1 MKENYKTIKCFVECE
16 TFVVYWVNIE
26 KQWWD
31 RTTDESTLL
40 TCLLI
45 VNDNTRRQ
53 PARKRYKFIGNE
65 IKL

>member
-45 VNDNTRRQ
+45 QKDTSLL
-53 PARKRYKFIGNE
+53 AMK
-65 IKL
+65 

>member
-26 KQWWD
+26 KQWD

-45 VNDNTRRQ
+45 VNDNIRRQ